1 MNQIFIN
8 EAITNGLN
16 AYINKISDKPYS
28 SSHYY
33 ELTIIELLVKIYD
46 RINIV
51 VPYKTKYERTFITNL
66 QVYGLSSE
74 DVSKFI
80 NALNDYNSWL
90 LGAKGTYTD
99 SVITIHK
106 ILIKMI
112 LLKNLYKGLSKEEIE
127 YYDYYL
133 SVKEIRLKKILDLA
147 TNNIDDTI
155 NLWVRKRN
163 IYLYKHNYVFEEIE
177 PDLLTKTLY
186 EKHGLSINEV
196 KQLSNLKVN
205 EINSMII
212 NEEENNE
219 KLHNLN
225 PFKLVLSSGNGIVDT
240 LVLFSIVLTEIFIGF
255 LIAILG

>member
-1 MNQIFIN
+1 MNQVFIN
-8 EAITNGLN
+8 EAITNGIN
-16 AYINKISDKPYS
+16 AYINKTSDKPYS

-46 RINIV
+46 RINII

-66 QVYGLSSE
+66 QVYGLSNE
-74 DVSKFI
+74 DTNKFI
-80 NALNDYNSWL
+80 NALNDYNKWL
-90 LGAKGTYTD
+90 LDAKGTFTN
-99 SVITIHK
+99 SVNTIHK

-133 SVKEIRLKKILDLA
+133 SVKEIRLKKILDIA
-147 TNNIDDTI
+147 SNNINNDI
-155 NLWVRKRN
+155 NLWQRKRN
-163 IYLYKHNYVFEEIE
+163 IYLNKHNYIFEEIE

-186 EKHGLSINEV
+186 EKHGLSIKEV

-205 EINSMII
+205 EINTMII
-212 NEEENNE
+212 NEEENSE
-219 KLHNLN
+219 KIHNIN

>member
-16 AYINKISDKPYS
+16 AYINKTSDKPYS

-33 ELTIIELLVKIYD
+33 ELTIIELLVKIYE
-46 RINIV
+46 RINII

-80 NALNDYNSWL
+80 NALNDYNNWL
-90 LGAKGTYTD
+90 LGVKGTYTD

-112 LLKNLYKGLSKEEIE
+112 LLKNLYKEEIE

-147 TNNIDDTI
+147 TNNIDDAI

-205 EINSMII
+205 EINNMII
-212 NEEENNE
+212 TEEENSE
-219 KLHNLN
+219 KIHNMN